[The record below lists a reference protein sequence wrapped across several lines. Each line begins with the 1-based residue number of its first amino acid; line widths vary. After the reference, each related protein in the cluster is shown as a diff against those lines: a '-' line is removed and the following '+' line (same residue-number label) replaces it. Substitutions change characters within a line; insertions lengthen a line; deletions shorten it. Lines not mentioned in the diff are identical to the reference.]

1 MVTKGELPKLYAAK
15 LAKDML
21 PKLYEL
27 EAIEIFF
34 FFFLALVDV
43 PLRERSKLN
52 RKGDYSSS

>member
-34 FFFLALVDV
+34 FFLALVDV